1 MHLLAH
7 RGCTWQQPENT
18 LAAFASALALGFT
31 GIETD
36 VRWSLDGEAILYHDR
51 LSPRGQAVAA
61 LTRKELSHQAGFIV
75 PSLSEALDAF
85 PDAFWNIELKT
96 PAGLP
101 SILSTLSKVQDK
113 TPILASSFY
122 HPLIQEAANTL
133 STYLGLLFASR
144 PLSLNTL
151 LEISNASPKIKT
163 LIWNFEILDPSFI
176 DEARRLGFAH
186 FVYGAANEIEHEW
199 CRKLAIDGIITDYP
213 EWVGLGSAPCWQ

>member
-7 RGCTWQQPENT
+7 RGCTQQHPENT

-75 PSLSEALDAF
+75 PSLNEALDAF

-96 PAGLP
+96 PDGLA
-101 SILSTLSKVQDK
+101 SILATLGKIQHK
-113 TPILASSFY
+113 TPILLSSFY

-133 STYLGLLFASR
+133 DTYLGLLFASR
-144 PLSLNTL
+144 PLSVNTL
-151 LEISNASPKIKT
+151 LEINYASSKIKT
-163 LIWNFEILDPSFI
+163 LIWDFDVLDPLYL

-199 CRKLAIDGIITDYP
+199 CRKLALAGIITDYP
-213 EWVGLGSAPCWQ
+213 EWVGLTSVPRLQ